1 METKTE
7 LSEAVTNPGAAS
19 DVFTIYCHIHTESG
33 RRYIGQTK
41 KTWRKRWNQHVYTA
55 LGEKNGWSHFANA
68 IRKYGKNAFT
78 HEVLEICHNLESA
91 NASEKKWIAHF
102 ETTDPKKGFNFKSG
116 GDHRPHQIT
125 NPWDRPE
132 FRSKGLANLTKT
144 NASLTPQ
151 KRSQISKQ
159 LWQDPQFRLKVSL
172 TQRGKKLS
180 PEHIAKSAASNT
192 GKKRSLEHRSQISER
207 SKVIASNPEYRA
219 RISERMKG
227 VIFTDEHRNNIS
239 IGQRGRILSA
249 ETRKKIGLSALISA
263 AKRKADG
270 RFIVLSIESRAK
282 ISASAKASNARRRVL
297 AL

>member
-1 METKTE
+1 M
-7 LSEAVTNPGAAS
+7 
-19 DVFTIYCHIHTESG
+19 
-33 RRYIGQTK
+33 
-41 KTWRKRWNQHVYTA
+41 
-55 LGEKNGWSHFANA
+55 NA
-68 IRKYGKNAFT
+68 IRKYGPDAFS
-78 HEVLEICHNLESA
+78 HEVLAMSWDLECA
-91 NASEKKWIAHF
+91 NATEEQVI
-102 ETTDPKKGFNFKSG
+102 EQEGTRDPEIGFNIMKGGSHTPHPKS
-116 GDHRPHQIT
+116 

-132 FRSKGLANLTKT
+132 FREKGLANLAKA

-180 PEHIAKSAASNT
+180 PEHVAKSAAANT

-207 SKVIASNPEYRA
+207 SKAIASNPEYRA

-227 VIFTDEHRNNIS
+227 AVFTDEHRNNIS

-249 ETRKKIGLSALISA
+249 ETRKKIGLSALMAA

-282 ISASAKASNARRRVL
+282 ISASAKASSARRRIL